1 MAPIPVWQNFN
12 LTPLFI
18 TINSVNFKHHMAKK
32 PVTTSSLSPKRVADS
47 KTVMTELIM
56 PNDTNPMS
64 HLMGGYLM
72 RWMDIVS
79 AICAGKHC
87 ESHVVTAAVDHISF
101 QNPIYLGDV
110 ITLEA
115 SVTRAFNTSV
125 EIYVEVFANNIKG
138 QQPRRCNHAYF
149 TFVALD
155 DKKKNPVPVPPVLP
169 LSNEEQQ
176 LYDSAA
182 RRRELRLI
190 LSGRIKPKD
199 ATLLRQFFT
208 EL

>member
-1 MAPIPVWQNFN
+1 
-12 LTPLFI
+12 
-18 TINSVNFKHHMAKK
+18 MAK
-32 PVTTSSLSPKRVADS
+32 SSITPSPRPAKKVADS

-72 RWMDIVS
+72 RWMDIVC

-125 EIYVEVFANNIKG
+125 EIYVEVFANDIKG
-138 QQPRRCNHAYF
+138 QKPRRCNHAYF

-155 DKKKNPVPVPPVLP
+155 DKRKNPVPVPPVLP
-169 LSNEEQQ
+169 LSSEEQQ
-176 LYDSAA
+176 LYEGAA

-190 LSGRIKPKD
+190 LSGRIKAKD
-199 ATLLRQFFT
+199 ATLLRQYFT
-208 EL
+208 DI

>member
-1 MAPIPVWQNFN
+1 MNDLNNRSINKKIMAKNT
-12 LTPLFI
+12 LTP
-18 TINSVNFKHHMAKK
+18 KK
-32 PVTTSSLSPKRVADS
+32 VSES

-56 PNDTNPMS
+56 PNDTNPMGN
-64 HLMGGYLM
+64 LMGGYLM
-72 RWMDIVS
+72 RWMDIAS

-87 ESHVVTAAVDHISF
+87 EAHVVTVAVDYISF
-101 QNPIYLGDV
+101 QNPIHLGDV

-115 SVTRAFNTSV
+115 SVTRAFHTSV
-125 EIYVEVFANNIKG
+125 EIYVEVFANDIKG

-149 TFVALD
+149 TFVAVD

-176 LYDSAA
+176 LYEGAA

-190 LSGRIKPKD
+190 LGGRIKPKD
-199 ATLLRQFFT
+199 ATELRKFFADLET
-208 EL
+208 